1 MYFSIFDYYWYENH
15 FYCKCYNKAFAP
27 VVNDVWAT
35 EELLDSKIDN
45 TNHHSVEAKDKHRAD
60 GDESDEAALDA
71 VERLGKV
78 DECIY

>member
-1 MYFSIFDYYWYENH
+1 MN
-15 FYCKCYNKAFAP
+15 P
-27 VVNDVWAT
+27 
-35 EELLDSKIDN
+35 
-45 TNHHSVEAKDKHRAD
+45 KDKHRAD